1 MYYLDTSAV
10 MKLIVDESDSRSFR
24 TWFAKQPSSVRLV
37 SCDLARTELLRASR
51 RVSVRY
57 VARAR
62 EVLDSLILMTV
73 PTSIFERAALL
84 PPAKLRSLDAIHLAS
99 ALALGDELRG
109 FVTYDE
115 VLAESATQNGLRV
128 TSP

>member
-1 MYYLDTSAV
+1 
-10 MKLIVDESDSRSFR
+10 
-24 TWFAKQPSSVRLV
+24 
-37 SCDLARTELLRASR
+37 
-51 RVSVRY
+51 
-57 VARAR
+57 
-62 EVLDSLILMTV
+62 MTV

-115 VLAESATQNGLRV
+115 VLAESATQSGLRV